1 MAVQDRAGHEVAE
14 PGPAPGGRGLLL
26 DIGGVVVDTGLH
38 LVARLAEREPA
49 IRPLLDRIGGLG
61 SERDELWQRVLR
73 REVTDRAYWAQR
85 AAEVGAALGE
95 TWDTRAMMHRLYA
108 LPREQWLRAD
118 VVRLMADTRAAGL
131 PLGAL
136 TNDMGDF
143 HGPDWVA
150 RQDYLRLFDV
160 IVDASVT
167 GVRKPDPRAFLAA
180 AEALRRPP
188 GQVVFL
194 DDMPWNV
201 AAAAEVGMLA
211 VQVLQGRPGPAVD
224 AARDLLGLKPR
235 TP

>member
-1 MAVQDRAGHEVAE
+1 MGGEVAE
-14 PGPAPGGRGLLL
+14 HGMTEPGPGRDGRALLL

-49 IRPLLDRIGGLG
+49 IQPLLDRTGGLG
-61 SERDELWQRVLR
+61 SEQDELWQRVLR

-95 TWDTRAMMHRLYA
+95 TWDTRAMMKRLYA
-108 LPREQWLRAD
+108 LPREEWLRAD
-118 VVRLMADTRAAGL
+118 VVRLMADTSAAGL

-143 HGPDWVA
+143 HGPGWVA
-150 RQDYLRLFDV
+150 QQDYLKLFDV

-188 GQVVFL
+188 GRVVFL

-211 VQVLQGRPGPAVD
+211 VQVPQDRPGPAVD
-224 AARDLLGLKPR
+224 AARDLLGLRPR
-235 TP
+235 PP

>member
-61 SERDELWQRVLR
+61 TERDELWQRVLR

-150 RQDYLRLFDV
+150 QQDYLKLFDV

>member
-1 MAVQDRAGHEVAE
+1 MEHEITE
-14 PGPAPGGRGLLL
+14 HGLEPGGRGLLL
-26 DIGGVVVDTGLH
+26 DIGGVVVDTGIR

-61 SERDELWQRVLR
+61 SEHDELWQRMLR

-95 TWDTRAMMHRLYA
+95 TWDTRAMMNRLYA
-108 LPREQWLRAD
+108 LPREEWLRAD

-167 GVRKPDPRAFLAA
+167 GVRKPDPRAFGAA
-180 AEALRRPP
+180 ARALGLPP
-188 GQVVFL
+188 GQIVFL

-201 AAAAEVGMLA
+201 EGAAQAGMLA
-211 VQVLQGRPGPAVD
+211 VRVPPDRAGPAVD
-224 AARDLLGLKPR
+224 AARDLLGLPPR
-235 TP
+235 VA

>member
-1 MAVQDRAGHEVAE
+1 MGGDVAVQDVAGHEVAE
-14 PGPAPGGRGLLL
+14 PGRGLLL
-26 DIGGVVVDTGLH
+26 DIGGVLVDTGLH
-38 LVARLAEREPA
+38 LVARLAQREPA

-95 TWDTRAMMHRLYA
+95 TWDTRAMMERLYA
-108 LPREQWLRAD
+108 LPREEWLRAD

-136 TNDMGDF
+136 TNDMADF

-167 GVRKPDPRAFLAA
+167 GVRKPDPRAFGAA
-180 AEALRRPP
+180 ARALGLPP
-188 GQVVFL
+188 GRIVFL

-201 AAAAEVGMLA
+201 AAAAQAGLLA
-211 VQVLQGRPGPAVD
+211 VRVPPGGPGPAVD
-224 AARDLLGLKPR
+224 TARDLLGLRPR
-235 TP
+235 VP

>member
-1 MAVQDRAGHEVAE
+1 MAVQDGAGHEVAE

-61 SERDELWQRVLR
+61 TERDELWQRVLR

-150 RQDYLRLFDV
+150 QQDYLKLFDV